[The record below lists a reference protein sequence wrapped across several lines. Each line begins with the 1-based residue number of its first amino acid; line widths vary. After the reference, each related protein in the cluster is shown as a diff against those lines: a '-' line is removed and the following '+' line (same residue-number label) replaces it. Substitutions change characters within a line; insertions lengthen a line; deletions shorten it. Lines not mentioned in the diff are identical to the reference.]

1 MKYRNGSMGINRGR
15 RPALTRVYVPLLAV
29 AFVSLLSWSSSN
41 GDSVDPASGGSHMLA
56 PDLADDVTRA
66 APSVARAQDLDR
78 SLDRRSH
85 APSAT
90 IPLTA
95 PALGLIA
102 AAVTVVV
109 HSAMRAQLASVVGSR
124 GPPSLRLGPTHRPA

>member
-1 MKYRNGSMGINRGR
+1 M
-15 RPALTRVYVPLLAV
+15 TRVYVPLLAV
-29 AFVSLLSWSSSN
+29 AFVSLLSWSSSS
-41 GDSVDPASGGSHMLA
+41 GDSVDPASRGSHMLA

-66 APSVARAQDLDR
+66 APPVARAQDMDR

-85 APSAT
+85 AQSAT

-102 AAVTVVV
+102 AAVIVVV
-109 HSAMRAQLASVVGSR
+109 HSAMRTHLASVVGSR